1 MTRWIS
7 SVLAAGAMAC
17 GGTSTGGFHDE
28 LKFGTGI
35 DGTGFALVGAADSFS
50 LATTRSVFFR
60 FESQAKFDN
69 RFVRLYFNKLE
80 QKDFSACAAVDS
92 HICLSSF
99 NVSTAG
105 TYNVEAYL
113 VKTVVDIGQ
122 ETLVASRTL
131 TLTP

>member
-1 MTRWIS
+1 MKR
-7 SVLAAGAMAC
+7 SVALLLTMGCMAC
-17 GGTSTGGFHDE
+17 GGTSSGSFHDE

-35 DGTGFALVGAADSFS
+35 DGTGFGLVGVAESFS
-50 LATTRSVFFR
+50 LAANRSLYFR

-99 NVSTAG
+99 TVSNAG
-105 TYNVEAYL
+105 TYNVEAFL